1 MRNMN
6 PEWLS
11 AGLTDWLTYWLTARL
26 SVYLSVCLTLWQLPW
41 RHLATTTTL
50 PCNCVQLLGSGRARP
65 ERTPHFY
72 WPYACCQAM
81 CMNIC
86 GNSYEF
92 SGTSVCVS
100 GSGPGP
106 RDTYTGTGRKDEST
120 PKRRYYGNFTTWWCA
135 RLFGY
140 LGKSSNLFA
149 IVVDT
154 AIHCNCVE
162 IDMRCYFNRSFPSL
176 PLYSHSHSHS
186 NPPTPVPILIHCITH
201 NSSRAAF
208 AGEIWFM
215 HISIWFI
222 SLASSNRT
230 PKIKMQNDRLLL
242 LPLTMPGIVYP
253 PFLPAN
259 VAFLI
264 FI

>member
-1 MRNMN
+1 MN
-6 PEWLS
+6 PIWLS
-11 AGLTDWLTYWLTARL
+11 TRLTDWLTNWLTDCATV
-26 SVYLSVCLTLWQLPW
+26 SLSVCLSDIVAIAL
-41 RHLATTTTL
+41 TTL
-50 PCNCVQLLGSGRARP
+50 GDDDDTSLQLCTAFGFRWCSAPEYATFLLAVCVLSG
-65 ERTPHFY
+65 
-72 WPYACCQAM
+72 
-81 CMNIC
+81 NV
-86 GNSYEF
+86 YEYLRQF
-92 SGTSVCVS
+92 LWILRHVVCVS
-100 GSGPGP
+100 GSGTGP

-154 AIHCNCVE
+154 DIHCNCVE

-176 PLYSHSHSHS
+176 PLYSHSHIHS
-186 NPPTPVPILIHCITH
+186 PTTVPTPSHCNTR
-201 NSSRAAF
+201 SPCRAAF

-230 PKIKMQNDRLLL
+230 PKKNAERPSSAEFDYARHSLPTFTRQPTLL
-242 LPLTMPGIVYP
+242 
-253 PFLPAN
+253 F
-259 VAFLI
+259 
-264 FI
+264 